1 MRNEKLFE
9 RARNLK
15 LVTKQSVDGLF
26 SGNYRS
32 IFKGLGIEF
41 DEVRE
46 YTQDDDARFIDWNVS
61 SRIGSPYLKTFKE
74 ERELVLFL
82 IIDVSASLFSG
93 TGTVNK
99 KETAGIVAAL
109 LAFAAVYNND
119 RAGALFFSDRIE
131 KFVPPMKGKTH
142 VLRLVQDLTQIQPRG
157 TGSDL
162 GLALRTAFDSLK
174 RRGICVIISDF
185 RTGTG
190 YPELSLLSRKHDLI
204 AVNITDP
211 LDTEYPRSGLFE
223 LRDPETGETILGA
236 GMSKSFREDYR
247 FFWELQRK
255 TWMNECRKRGVSPLL
270 IGTNEDPVRK
280 LADFF
285 IRRRERAR

>member
-1 MRNEKLFE
+1 MKNEKLFE

-15 LVTKQSVDGLF
+15 LVTAKSVEGLF

-32 IFKGLGIEF
+32 IFKGPGIEF

-46 YTQDDDARFIDWNVS
+46 YTQNDDARFIDWNVS
-61 SRIGSPYLKTFKE
+61 SRLGSPYLKTFKE

-82 IIDVSASLFSG
+82 IIDVSASLSTG
-93 TGTVNK
+93 TGAANK
-99 KETAGIVAAL
+99 RETAGIVAAL

-131 KFVPPMKGKTH
+131 KYVPPMKGKTH
-142 VLRLVQDLTQIQPRG
+142 VLRLVEDLTQIEPRG

-162 GLALRTAFDSLK
+162 GLALRTAFESLK

-190 YPELSLLSRKHDLI
+190 YPELSLLSRKHDII

-211 LDTEYPRSGLFE
+211 LDTEFPPSGLFE
-223 LRDPETGETILGA
+223 LRDPETGETMLGT
-236 GMSKSFREDYR
+236 GMSKQFREDYA
-247 FFWELQRK
+247 FFWESQRK
-255 TWMNECRKRGVSPLL
+255 TWINECRKRGVSPLL
-270 IGTNEDPVRK
+270 IGTDEDPVHR

-285 IRRRERAR
+285 MKRKERRR